1 MNCMR
6 KLENVK
12 LPLILEEM
20 TVKDVREILKSVKT
34 AILPIGCTE
43 QHGYHLP
50 LCTDSLIAECVSL
63 EAAKRAPVVLL
74 PPLKYSYSG
83 GFLEGTV
90 QIQPST
96 VHTVVKE
103 ILECLLAQ
111 GFKGVIIESGHGGG
125 HHMAAIRQAA
135 EEVTRQNPDCYIAV
149 GGGYSDTA
157 REVLKDLVGTTH
169 ATTVETSEVLYLRPD
184 LVRQDQMVWE
194 DRPSMRLPLEGPDR
208 FIVGKQLEVEDDFN
222 AKVKIG
228 VGADPSKGSA
238 ELGKKI
244 FHECVENMVKL
255 IERMNE
261 LVDESG

>member
-1 MNCMR
+1 MNGSAA
-6 KLENVK
+6 LENIR

-20 TVKDVREILKSVKT
+20 TVKDIREILKTVKT

-50 LCTDSLIAECVSL
+50 LCTDSLIAESVCL

-90 QIQPST
+90 QIQPDT
-96 VHTVVKE
+96 VYRVVKD
-103 ILECLLAQ
+103 ILESLLAQ

-125 HHMAAIRQAA
+125 QHMAAVRQAA
-135 EEVTRQNPDCYIAV
+135 VEVTHQYPDCYIAV

-157 REVLKDLVGTTH
+157 KEILKDLVGTTH
-169 ATTVETSEVLYLRPD
+169 ATTVETSKVLHLRPD
-184 LVRQDQMVWE
+184 LVRQNQMVWE
-194 DRPSMRLPLEGPDR
+194 DRASMKLPLEGPDR
-208 FIVGKQLEVEDDFN
+208 FIIRKQLEVEDDFN

-244 FHECVENMVKL
+244 FDECVENMVKL
-255 IERMNE
+255 IERINE
-261 LVDESG
+261 LVDKSG